1 MAKDD
6 QEQTDTGREQ
16 AEHAEEAPAAEAA
29 ANGGESAPS
38 GGPEEEVAR
47 LEVELAEARDTALRA
62 AAEAQNAAR
71 RAEQDVDKAR
81 KYALE
86 RFTGELLPVVDNL
99 ERALAASSVD
109 DATPKAIAEGVELTL
124 KSFLDALRKF
134 NIAVVDP
141 QGEPFD
147 PNLHQAMTMVENSDV
162 EPNTVLEVMQRGYT
176 LNGRLV
182 RPAMVV
188 VSKSGGQASG

>member
-1 MAKDD
+1 VAKDD
-6 QEQTDTGREQ
+6 QKQTDTSRQ
-16 AEHAEEAPAAEAA
+16 PAENSDEALEAQPDETPAEEA
-29 ANGGESAPS
+29 S
-38 GGPEEEVAR
+38 GGLEEEIAR
-47 LEVELAEARDTALRA
+47 LEAELAEARDTALRA
-62 AAEAQNAAR
+62 QADAQNLGR
-71 RAEQDVDKAR
+71 RAEQDIEKAR

-99 ERALAASSVD
+99 ERALEAASGD
-109 DATPKAIAEGVELTL
+109 EATPKPIAEGVELTL
-124 KSFLDALRKF
+124 KSLLDAMRKF

-147 PNLHQAMTMVENSDV
+147 PNLHQAMTLVENNEV
-162 EPNTVLEVMQRGYT
+162 EPNTVLNVMQRGYT

-188 VSKSGGQASG
+188 VSKSGGEAAG